1 MIELTLKEC
10 CKFQEGYVNPS
21 QTKREYFGGPIKWL
35 RASDLNDSFV
45 HNTEKTLSI
54 KGFKSAGKSAYLFQ
68 ENSIAISKSGT
79 IGRLGILKDKMCG
92 NRAVINIHVNS
103 NIADLKYIFYTLK
116 YKKKELL
123 LKAEGSIQKNL
134 YVSALETITLNHRS
148 IIDQIKIASVLST
161 IDSKIELNSG
171 INAELEAKAKTIYDY
186 WFVQFDFPDKNGKP
200 YKTSGGKMVWNEEL
214 RREIPEGWEVQNIE
228 TCCAIVDC
236 LHSKKSN
243 LIFEDDQSYLLQLE
257 NILDNGLID
266 LSRKY
271 YVTRA
276 EYKKWT
282 SRIEVQDGDI
292 VITNAGRVAANAQ
305 IPHYVKAGIGRNI
318 TAIRP
323 LSINATFLFLSFQG
337 YDIKRQIK
345 LNTDSGAFFTSF
357 NVKGIKK
364 LSFLRAVK
372 DIEDNFEKIVLP
384 LRRQRE
390 LNIRAQQELRE
401 LRDFLLPMLMNGQVR
416 VGN

>member
-1 MIELTLKEC
+1 VLAILGKTEFEKIELP
-10 CKFQEGYVNPS
+10 V
-21 QTKREYFGGPIKWL
+21 
-35 RASDLNDSFV
+35 
-45 HNTEKTLSI
+45 
-54 KGFKSAGKSAYLFQ
+54 FKNKVTQ
-68 ENSIAISKSGT
+68 QN
-79 IGRLGILKDKMCG
+79 
-92 NRAVINIHVNS
+92 
-103 NIADLKYIFYTLK
+103 
-116 YKKKELL
+116 
-123 LKAEGSIQKNL
+123 
-134 YVSALETITLNHRS
+134 
-148 IIDQIKIASVLST
+148 IASVLSAL
-161 IDSKIELNSG
+161 DSKIELNNR
-171 INAELEAKAKTIYDY
+171 INAELEAMAKTQYDY